1 MADDMDLPA
10 DVIAALRANRKIEAI
25 KLLREY
31 GQFSLKEAKEIVDT
45 HIEANPVDNPHIR
58 VETGAGRLL
67 LIGVAVA
74 AAGIYW
80 VTR

>member
-1 MADDMDLPA
+1 MPKQVKQSIPKYLAMVVLTLLVWAVYWPVVGFEFVEFDTG
-10 DVIAALRANRKIEAI
+10 ALI
-25 KLLREY
+25 
-31 GQFSLKEAKEIVDT
+31 
-45 HIEANPVDNPHIR
+45 VDNPHIR

-67 LIGVAVA
+67 LIGVALA